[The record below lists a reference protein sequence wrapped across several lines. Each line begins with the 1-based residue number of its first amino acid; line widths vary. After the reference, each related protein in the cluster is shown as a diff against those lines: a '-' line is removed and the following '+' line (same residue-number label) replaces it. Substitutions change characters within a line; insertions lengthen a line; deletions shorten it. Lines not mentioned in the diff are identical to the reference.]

1 MTELLY
7 SNIFHVLNL
16 EKSTLEM
23 IYKGRYFEEMSIVTK
38 AKEDAGDWRDR
49 KQGEC
54 NEAKSR

>member
-1 MTELLY
+1 
-7 SNIFHVLNL
+7 
-16 EKSTLEM
+16 M